1 MPANLIVRFP
11 LGLYM
16 LAKKVHVTRS
26 FTTRVFRIAHG
37 HLSRRN
43 NGNKRPGV
51 QVFQVMLCTMWCDA
65 FVRPW
70 ISDPN
75 ETMMSCL
82 AWKGCCEANNWEQYV
97 KNLLCRTFV
106 TFHNKLQRS
115 ISVYLESYII
125 HGIPVGVFGAL
136 TPLGTSGTSSASSL
150 RENDQVVSHERR
162 KAQEIW
168 PRESASWE
176 GVPCNPLRYLP
187 GA

>member
-1 MPANLIVRFP
+1 
-11 LGLYM
+11 M
-16 LAKKVHVTRS
+16 LPKKVHVTRS

-51 QVFQVMLCTMWCDA
+51 QVFLVMLCTTWWDA
-65 FVRPW
+65 VVRPW

-106 TFHNKLQRS
+106 TFH
-115 ISVYLESYII
+115 II

-176 GVPCNPLRYLP
+176 GVPCNPLQYLP